1 MRRQLVVWCLCA
13 GMIGALTMGQ
23 AWADDGQG
31 AEQPIKVEESGAK
44 KAKKAKKEKK
54 SKKEKREEREEKRE
68 AKREERE
75 EKREEREDRHEEH
88 EAKREAKHKER
99 EEDGAALAARAWTTA
114 QSGEYDEAIKMCDRA
129 IKNGA
134 RQCYRTKGYAYEK
147 LGDKPSAC
155 ANYKLALSQ
164 PLVDVAAVKVR
175 IQDLQ
180 CP

>member
-13 GMIGALTMGQ
+13 GMIGALAMGE
-23 AWADDGQG
+23 AWADDGEG

-44 KAKKAKKEKK
+44 KEKKGKKEKK
-54 SKKEKREEREEKRE
+54 EKKERRE
-68 AKREERE
+68 AKREER
-75 EKREEREDRHEEH
+75 

-114 QSGEYDEAIKMCDRA
+114 QSGEYEEALKMCDRA
-129 IKNGA
+129 IKHGA

-155 ANYKLALSQ
+155 ASYKLALGQ
-164 PLVDVAAVKVR
+164 PLVDVSAVKVR
-175 IQDLQ
+175 IEALQ
-180 CP
+180 CL